1 MEWGIRLF
9 VLFEAMEFVL
19 DLDQQRLH
27 LDFKQMN
34 DETWRVRVLLKNQ
47 CLWVWIKAGVVLA
60 STMGYE
66 MRVGMLLAEWN
77 WMQIMKSWDF
87 HGCTLWHPDPT
98 CSNNPNNMKG
108 SSSIEGGFSQWSQVV
123 HDVGQAMTGVHALTS
138 LPRQSYMAQGSR
150 KKQAIGAMKTAGW
163 LVQSCSVTFRPSSGP
178 FKDEE
183 VYWWRYH

>member
-66 MRVGMLLAEWN
+66 MRVGMLLAE
-77 WMQIMKSWDF
+77 
-87 HGCTLWHPDPT
+87 
-98 CSNNPNNMKG
+98 
-108 SSSIEGGFSQWSQVV
+108 
-123 HDVGQAMTGVHALTS
+123 
-138 LPRQSYMAQGSR
+138 
-150 KKQAIGAMKTAGW
+150 
-163 LVQSCSVTFRPSSGP
+163 
-178 FKDEE
+178 
-183 VYWWRYH
+183 